1 MAIIIVESPTKART
15 FNSILKDDRYQIV
28 STLGHIR
35 DLPENKLAID
45 YQNNFLPNYQVI
57 KNKKKIIDQI
67 KALMKKDSDIYLAT
81 DPDREGEAISYHL
94 AFLLG
99 YVDENWPDFVIK
111 NNNLKRIV
119 FHEITPTAI
128 KEAIANPQKIRESLV
143 RAQIARRLLDRI
155 VGYEISPILWKKTG
169 KKWLSAGRVQTVALR
184 LIIEREKEIKQF
196 ASEKY
201 YQINGI
207 FKINNHQLNAKLIKK
222 DEKSLEETKKIPLF
236 DGEYTFTKTIIN
248 EELLKTIIAELNN
261 DRFFIQKI
269 DKNESQRI
277 PPPPFTTSLLQQQ
290 AFYQFGFSSKT
301 TMKLAQDLFENGLI
315 TYHRTDSFNLAPKF
329 LLEAKKYIL
338 RQWGKQYTLEKPR
351 AYKTKS
357 KLAQEAHE
365 AIRPTQF
372 DENPPLLDK
381 LGRYHAKL
389 YQLIFYRA
397 IATQMTPAIIKNI
410 SILIGSKKS
419 YVFQSKTESV
429 IFDGFLKIYNE
440 SQKKTENQ
448 TQIDIKTSDDV
459 QLIKLEYE
467 ERNTNPP
474 PRYNEASLIK
484 SLEQKGIGRPSTYAM
499 IISLIQ
505 QKNYVEKQGKSFIPT
520 MVGITIGEFLTN
532 NFGELFD
539 LNFTANMEDRL
550 DQIANDNI
558 NHILLLKDVYRA
570 LLEKK
575 EKIDFN
581 EKIKIETQSEEKCPK
596 CGAPLVLRYSKFGK
610 FYACSNFPDCRY
622 TKNYVQYAE
631 NANCPQCGGR
641 IIIKM
646 TKSKKRF
653 YGCENYPKCN
663 FASWKLPNKD
673 DRKN

>member
-1 MAIIIVESPTKART
+1 MAVIIVESPTKART
-15 FNSILKDDRYQIV
+15 FNSILKNSNYHIV

-45 YQNNFLPNYQVI
+45 YKNNFLPNYQII
-57 KNKKKIIDQI
+57 KNKKKIIQQI
-67 KALMKKDSDIYLAT
+67 KELIKKDAEIYLAT

-99 YVDENWPDFVIK
+99 YVEENWPNFIIK
-111 NNNLKRIV
+111 NGNLKRII

-128 KEAIANPQKIRESLV
+128 KEAIANPQKIRESLIK
-143 RAQIARRLLDRI
+143 AQIARRLLDRI

-207 FKINNHQLNAKLIKK
+207 FKINSHQLDAKLIKK
-222 DEKSLEETKKIPLF
+222 GERSLDETKKILLF
-236 DGEYTFTKTIIN
+236 DGEYQFTKTIIN
-248 EELLKTIIAELNN
+248 EELLKTIVNELNN
-261 DRFFIQKI
+261 DQFFIQKI
-269 DKNESQRI
+269 DENESQRI

-338 RQWGKQYTLEKPR
+338 SRWGEQYSLKQPR
-351 AYKTKS
+351 TYKTKS

-365 AIRPTQF
+365 AIRPTQLN
-372 DENPPLLDK
+372 ENPPLLSK
-381 LGRYHAKL
+381 LGRYHSKL
-389 YQLIFYRA
+389 YQLIFCRA

-410 SILIGSKKS
+410 SILIGSKKN
-419 YVFQSKTESV
+419 YLFQSKTESI
-429 IFDGFLKIYNE
+429 IFDGFLKAYNE
-440 SQKKTENQ
+440 NQKKPEGENHFG
-448 TQIDIKTSDDV
+448 IKASDKV
-459 QLIKLEYE
+459 QLIKIEYE
-467 ERNTNPP
+467 EKSTNPP

-499 IISLIQ
+499 ILSLIQ
-505 QKNYVEKQGKSFIPT
+505 QKHYVEKQGKNFIPT
-520 MVGITIGEFLTN
+520 MVGTTIGEFLTQ
-532 NFGELFD
+532 NFKELFD
-539 LNFTANMEDRL
+539 LNFTANMEDQL
-550 DQIANDNI
+550 DQIANNNSD
-558 NHILLLKDVYRA
+558 HILLLKNVHQ
-570 LLEKK
+570 LMQNKK
-575 EKIDFN
+575 ETIDFTN
-581 EKIKIETQSEEKCPK
+581 KIKIETQSEEKCPK

-610 FYACSNFPDCRY
+610 FYACSNFPNCRY
-622 TKNYVQYAE
+622 TKNYTQYVE
-631 NANCPQCGGR
+631 NAICPQCGGK
-641 IIIKM
+641 IIIRM

-663 FASWKLPNKD
+663 FVSWKLPTKN